1 MKGNNACVS
10 AGVSLPV
17 YVCEEKGLKGEK
29 KKEEIETREQH
40 GMCITVSI
48 FSSIL
53 RHTA

>member
-29 KKEEIETREQH
+29 RKKK
-40 GMCITVSI
+40 
-48 FSSIL
+48 
-53 RHTA
+53 